1 MDWNLLL
8 RSDGRENW
16 AGNECDAPLLLMPER
31 DAFVKQPI
39 FYALAH
45 FARFLPPGSRRL
57 AQPAASGA
65 AARVDVVAYLTPTRR
80 LAAVLLNK
88 DAAERCVRLRDL
100 RRGARATLCLP
111 PRSLHTVLWHADAVA
126 PASTNPTGSGRE
138 AQSDTAG

>member
-1 MDWNLLL
+1 V
-8 RSDGRENW
+8 NW
-16 AGNECDAPLLLMPER
+16 AGNECDAPLLLTPER

-65 AARVDVVAYLTPTRR
+65 TARVDVVAYLTPTRR

-100 RRGARATLCLP
+100 RRRAR
-111 PRSLHTVLWHADAVA
+111 DAV
-126 PASTNPTGSGRE
+126 PA
-138 AQSDTAG
+138 AQVAAHRALARRRRGAG